1 MKDTIGLA
9 AMKMKTAS
17 AKRATPPQ
25 KRRGTW
31 GIRNCWPGSKGPPP
45 RSNGSNGRYR
55 RGTLFTGDLT
65 GAKAPSAAPE
75 AGGGTPGGFFLCHL
89 TLVCRGFDRDGV
101 GPSRHARALLAP

>member
-55 RGTLFTGDLT
+55 RGTPFKGDLKGPKSPT
-65 GAKAPSAAPE
+65 SAPE
-75 AGGGTPGGFFLCHL
+75 SGGGTPRGVFLL
-89 TLVCRGFDRDGV
+89 PPTLVLRGSDRTAV
-101 GPSRHARALLAP
+101 GHV

>member
-55 RGTLFTGDLT
+55 RGTLLTEDLT
-65 GAKAPSAAPE
+65 EPKGPTSAPKAGE
-75 AGGGTPGGFFLCHL
+75 ATPGGVFHCPL
-89 TLVCRGFDRDGV
+89 TAPVRGSDGDHV
-101 GPSRHARALLAP
+101 GQSP